1 MGEVIKLDLK
11 KKSLRDVNSTLQ
23 NLDPKSNLRNYLIS
37 NPSGNHAVCAGLKD
51 ENGSYS

>member
-37 NPSGNHAVCAGLKD
+37 IQVVIMQFVQD
-51 ENGSYS
+51 

>member
-11 KKSLRDVNSTLQ
+11 KKSLRDVNSVLQ

-37 NPSGNHAVCAGLKD
+37 NPIRFDMCKRNC
-51 ENGSYS
+51 